1 MKNLGTVTLV
11 TDRLILRRFELKDA
25 PFMFKNW
32 ASDEEVTRFLT
43 WQKHE
48 NIGVTEWVI
57 NSWIEN
63 YTDEKYYQWAI
74 VLKEIDQPIGSISV
88 VRINESIGEYEVGY
102 CMGKPWWG
110 KGIMA
115 EALIEVK
122 RFLFDEVGAKRIK
135 AVHDVNNP
143 NSGRV
148 MVKAGFTYCERLHK
162 AAQNNQ
168 GVVDIDVYIIK
179 NGSVASPV

>member
-122 RFLFDEVGAKRIK
+122 RFLFDEVGVKTIK

-162 AAQNNQ
+162 TAQNNQ

-179 NGSVASPV
+179 KGSVASPV